1 MSKVSLSDDRLA
13 IPFELVA
20 FHLCPKTCLIG
31 DWHLS
36 CTAGF
41 QAWHTVTFIYTIL
54 LLSSPFLW
62 LSQCCILLSP
72 LLPEQHPGVKL
83 YCWLVMAIFQGF
95 SDISALRQLFEKFG
109 PVNEC
114 HLPRNKQTGNSKGF
128 AFVEF
133 RQSIFADA

>member
-1 MSKVSLSDDRLA
+1 MLSDDSPA

-54 LLSSPFLW
+54 LLSSPFFVAVTMLY
-62 LSQCCILLSP
+62 SSVPTVARTASRCEIILLTG
-72 LLPEQHPGVKL
+72 HGNFPG
-83 YCWLVMAIFQGF
+83 
-95 SDISALRQLFEKFG
+95 LF
-109 PVNEC
+109 
-114 HLPRNKQTGNSKGF
+114 
-128 AFVEF
+128 
-133 RQSIFADA
+133 